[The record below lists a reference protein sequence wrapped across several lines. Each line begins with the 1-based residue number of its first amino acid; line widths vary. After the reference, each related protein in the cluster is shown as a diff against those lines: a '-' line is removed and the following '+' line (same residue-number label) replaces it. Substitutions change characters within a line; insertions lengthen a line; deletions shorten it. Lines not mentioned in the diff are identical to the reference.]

1 MSGWPPAP
9 IPGTSRWDE
18 TLVGGVGRV
27 PASAVGESLQ
37 RCGNGWVRSGR
48 HVEIFD
54 GYGAL
59 EFIDMEKPG

>member
-1 MSGWPPAP
+1 
-9 IPGTSRWDE
+9 
-18 TLVGGVGRV
+18 V

>member
-1 MSGWPPAP
+1 
-9 IPGTSRWDE
+9 
-18 TLVGGVGRV
+18 
-27 PASAVGESLQ
+27 
-37 RCGNGWVRSGR
+37 VRSGR